1 MSLDKSS
8 AVSVDPH
15 LQHFIEV
22 ETQKQRFQFL
32 VHGLTDTCWELC
44 VDKPASRLDNRTENC
59 LTNCVERFIDTTNF
73 IVNRLEKTQQFA
85 AVSSDVSFE

>member
-1 MSLDKSS
+1 MTVEKS
-8 AVSVDPH
+8 VPSVDPQ
-15 LQHFIEV
+15 LQQFIEA

-44 VDKPASRLDNRTENC
+44 VDKPSSRLDNRTENC

-73 IVNRLEKTQQFA
+73 VVNRLEKTQQFS
-85 AVSSDVSFE
+85 AVSSEVSFE